1 MEQKLLQ
8 TKLTDVKFDESGLKF
23 SGYASVFN
31 GVDSY
36 NDTIIKG
43 AYAGTLQ
50 DREREIK
57 MRWNHIGPV
66 IGKWTEIK
74 EDDTG
79 LLVAGELTPGHSLA
93 NDVAASMK
101 HGAVDGMSI
110 GYYVTDS
117 EQKGKIR
124 ELKEIE
130 LIEISVVEEP
140 ADNSARVSE
149 LKNLNQC
156 QSLKEVEKSMRK
168 NFGLSQTEATAIV
181 SAVKNVLRR
190 DGDEQSEEKQILD
203 YLKSLKLGV

>member
-57 MRWNHIGPV
+57 MRWNHIEIPV

-130 LIEISVVEEP
+130 LIEISVVEETC
-140 ADNSARVSE
+140 R
-149 LKNLNQC
+149 Q
-156 QSLKEVEKSMRK
+156 
-168 NFGLSQTEATAIV
+168 FGAGI
-181 SAVKNVLRR
+181 
-190 DGDEQSEEKQILD
+190 
-203 YLKSLKLGV
+203 

>member
-8 TKLTDVKFDESGLKF
+8 TKLTGVKFDETGLKF

>member
-8 TKLTDVKFDESGLKF
+8 TKLTGVKFDESGLKF

-156 QSLKEVEKSMRK
+156 QSLKEVERSMRK

>member
-8 TKLTDVKFDESGLKF
+8 TKLTDVKFDETGLKF

>member
-8 TKLTDVKFDESGLKF
+8 TKLTGVKFDESGLKF

-57 MRWNHIGPV
+57 MRWNHVGPV

-190 DGDEQSEEKQILD
+190 DGDEQSEEKQILE

>member
-8 TKLTDVKFDESGLKF
+8 TKLTGVKFDETGLKF

-31 GVDSY
+31 GVGSY

-79 LLVAGELTPGHSLA
+79 LLVAGEVTSGH
-93 NDVAASMK
+93 
-101 HGAVDGMSI
+101 
-110 GYYVTDS
+110 
-117 EQKGKIR
+117 
-124 ELKEIE
+124 
-130 LIEISVVEEP
+130 
-140 ADNSARVSE
+140 
-149 LKNLNQC
+149 
-156 QSLKEVEKSMRK
+156 
-168 NFGLSQTEATAIV
+168 
-181 SAVKNVLRR
+181 
-190 DGDEQSEEKQILD
+190 
-203 YLKSLKLGV
+203 